1 MNRRRLSFKEIKGT
15 SRLFKDFLFDFDRA
29 APYYC
34 ADFRDVDK
42 FKNNASR
49 LAERTYPR
57 EQLADILED
66 QNKQFG
72 LGDKSLENIKKLKD
86 KKTCVVFTGQQV
98 GLLTGP
104 IYTIYKTLT
113 AIKLA
118 EHLESKLDINVIPI
132 FWLATDDHDFEEIRH
147 VHVLDKSSKPTKI
160 YYQPDTMPGDVPMG
174 FVKCNGKIEQ
184 FLDEVINTI
193 PKTQYTD
200 ELEKMIRDAYS
211 PGTPIAD
218 AFGKVLG
225 RLFTGSGLVLVNP
238 ADPRIKQFAV
248 PIFEKE
254 ITDFESSNQIV
265 SLANSELDKLGYQ
278 LQVHNMEDY
287 LNLFYYTG
295 KRARIGHNDKGYF
308 FDGVDKIYSRDELMD
323 TARQAPAYFSPNVL
337 LRPVTQDFIFP
348 TLAYIGGP
356 AEVAYF
362 AQIKDLHGHFG
373 VQCPIVFPRISA
385 TVLDK
390 HSDSV
395 MRKYELKWE
404 DISDDKSL
412 QAKIKELVA
421 GQIPE
426 DLIDKLEDDREF
438 ITTKILDFETYLQ
451 EFDEGVKK
459 TVQKTKGKVEYELK
473 SLQEKI
479 IKAYKRKNDDLVRS
493 VERAADFLFPEAS
506 LQERHLNILTF
517 LNLYG
522 FEFIDIISKNLKL
535 DAYDHQVLCLT
546 EMGC

>member
-1 MNRRRLSFKEIKGT
+1 MDRRKLSFKEIKGT
-15 SRLFKDFLFDFDRA
+15 SRLFEDFLFDFEKA

-34 ADFRDVDK
+34 ADFRNLDK
-42 FKNNASR
+42 FRNNAER
-49 LAERTYPR
+49 LAEHNYARD
-57 EQLADILED
+57 QLAEILSD
-66 QNKQFG
+66 QNNQYG
-72 LGDKSLENIKKLKD
+72 LGEKSRKNIEKLRD

-118 EHLESKLDINVIPI
+118 EYLQSQIGVNVIPI
-132 FWLATDDHDFEEIRH
+132 FWLATDDHDFEEVRH
-147 VHVLDKSSKPTKI
+147 VHVLDKNSKPTKI
-160 YYQPDTMPGDVPMG
+160 YYQPETMPGDVPMG
-174 FVKCNGKIEQ
+174 FVKCNGKISE
-184 FLDEVINTI
+184 FLDEVINTL
-193 PKTQYTD
+193 PQTQYTS
-200 ELEKMIRDAYS
+200 ELESLIRETYS
-211 PGTPIAD
+211 PGIPIAD
-218 AFGKVLG
+218 AFGKMLG
-225 RLFTGSGLVLVNP
+225 KLFADSGIVLVNP
-238 ADPRIKQFAV
+238 ADPRIKQLAV
-248 PIFEKE
+248 PIFTKE
-254 ITDFESSNQIV
+254 IAEFESSNQIV
-265 SLANSELDKLGYQ
+265 SLANSELAGLGYH

-295 KRARIGHNDKGYF
+295 KRARIGHNDQGYF
-308 FDGVDKIYSRDELMD
+308 IDGVDKIYSQDELTD
-323 TARQAPAYFSPNVL
+323 TAKQVPVYFSPNVL
-337 LRPVTQDFIFP
+337 LRPVTQDYIFP

-362 AQIKDLHGHFG
+362 AQIKDLHNHFG

-390 HSDSV
+390 YSDSN
-395 MRKYELKWE
+395 MRKYDLKWK
-404 DISDDKSL
+404 DISDNKAL
-412 QAKIKELVA
+412 QSKIKEIVA
-421 GQIPE
+421 GQVPE
-426 DLIDKLEDDREF
+426 EIIEKMEEDRDS
-438 ITTKILDFETYLQ
+438 ITSKILDFEKYL
-451 EFDEGVKK
+451 EDFDEGVKK

-493 VERAADFLFPEAS
+493 IERTADFLFPEES

-517 LNLYG
+517 LNMYG
-522 FEFIDIISKNLKL
+522 FEFIDVISKNLKL